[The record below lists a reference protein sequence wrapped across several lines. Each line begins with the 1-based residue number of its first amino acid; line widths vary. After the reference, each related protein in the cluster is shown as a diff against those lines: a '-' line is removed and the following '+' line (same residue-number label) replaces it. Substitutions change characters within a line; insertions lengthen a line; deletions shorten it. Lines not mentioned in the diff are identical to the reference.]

1 MNEVVDVHTGEIIA
15 YPPLAS
21 ELTTADRILSYLG
34 EINNA
39 LHDTYDIA
47 DVMEIRDRVD
57 AIRFLTNKMD
67 LDQSVKNRA
76 TESQIR
82 TQRRLVELVDQ
93 QPKNAGNLFRGH
105 TMRPREN
112 KDAPTYADMGLDKR
126 EISRIRPLA
135 QIPEEDL
142 NAFIQD
148 INDKEYDLTIGRAI
162 TFAREVV
169 SGNSQSDYDGNEWY
183 TPTEYVGL
191 ARKLMGEIDVDPATC
206 EWAQARIKATT
217 YYTKETNGMA
227 HEWHGRVWLNPP
239 YSYPEVEQF
248 TSELRRQYENGT
260 TKEAVLLVNN
270 CTDAGWFQDLLRR
283 YPVCFTDGRVKFE
296 RPGTSKFATRQ
307 GQAFFYLGQDITGFR
322 EVFSAVGTVLL
333 VVRQ

>member
-1 MNEVVDVHTGEIIA
+1 MNEVVDVHTGEIVA
-15 YPPLAS
+15 YLQPAS

-39 LHDTYDIA
+39 LHNTYDIA

-93 QPKNAGNLFRGH
+93 QPKQ
-105 TMRPREN
+105 RPGEYQRSHH
-112 KDAPTYADMGLDKR
+112 ATVTPSYADMGLDKR

-135 QIPEEDL
+135 QIPEDDL

-148 INDKEYDLTIGRAI
+148 INEKEYDLTIGRAI

-169 SGNSQSDYDGNEWY
+169 SGNSKSDYDGNEWY
-183 TPTEYVGL
+183 TPTEYVDL

-217 YYTKETNGMA
+217 YYTKESNGMA

-239 YSYPEVEQF
+239 YSYPDVEQF
-248 TSELRRQYENGT
+248 TSELRRQYENGI

-270 CTDAGWFQDLLRR
+270 CTDAGWFQELLRR
-283 YPVCFTDGRVKFE
+283 YPVCFSDGRVKFE
-296 RPGTSKFATRQ
+296 RPGASKFATRQ
-307 GQAFFYLGQDITGFR
+307 GQAFFYLGQNIAGFR
-322 EVFSAVGTVLL
+322 DVFSNVGTVLWT
-333 VVRQ
+333 VRQ